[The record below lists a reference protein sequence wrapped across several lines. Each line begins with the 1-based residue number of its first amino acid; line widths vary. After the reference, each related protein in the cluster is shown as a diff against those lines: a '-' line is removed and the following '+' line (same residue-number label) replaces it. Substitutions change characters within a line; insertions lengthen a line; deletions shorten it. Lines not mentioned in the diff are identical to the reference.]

1 MIASHSSLQV
11 NISEHLSPFF
21 APFLLRIIEQ
31 DADKHNDRSDDCLG
45 SVDVNE
51 AGLIT
56 YNILEIELP
65 NDYEFPPIELTDD
78 DDSNIGGREVSHGL
92 AAIPTPKAS

>member
-1 MIASHSSLQV
+1 MLV
-11 NISEHLSPFF
+11 
-21 APFLLRIIEQ
+21 PFLLRFIEEV
-31 DADKHNDRSDDCLG
+31 ADRENDRSDDCLG

-51 AGLIT
+51 AGVIT

-65 NDYEFPPIELTDD
+65 NDFEFPTIELTDD

-92 AAIPTPKAS
+92 AAIPTPKASKILF